1 MGNRA
6 LNRRRES
13 ERQTLQSVVGCRVSR
28 GTGYRKA
35 TGLMSQ
41 RSQQFW
47 LTRLDRAFP
56 LVFVIDQAVGSM
68 ASSVAR
74 KVVYHRSIS
83 AFGESMC
90 TVTLIIDEARRRS
103 RSRCQHHAIA
113 HQHDTPSPESS
124 PRSIAAVN
132 RLCVVEAIKGE
143 EEARRATE
151 KRPMSS
157 LNAIDATRARTWNQA
172 FKGSGDYEID
182 TSQALLQLWRWLGL
196 PIPRI
201 LRKANGDL

>member
-1 MGNRA
+1 
-6 LNRRRES
+6 
-13 ERQTLQSVVGCRVSR
+13 
-28 GTGYRKA
+28 
-35 TGLMSQ
+35 
-41 RSQQFW
+41 
-47 LTRLDRAFP
+47 
-56 LVFVIDQAVGSM
+56 
-68 ASSVAR
+68 
-74 KVVYHRSIS
+74 
-83 AFGESMC
+83 
-90 TVTLIIDEARRRS
+90 
-103 RSRCQHHAIA
+103 
-113 HQHDTPSPESS
+113 
-124 PRSIAAVN
+124 
-132 RLCVVEAIKGE
+132 VVEAIKGE